1 LQDKLK
7 IKNLHLAESLPDSIV
22 NIEDKIRN
30 NMFTWRGQ
38 FSPQLIEHILINY
51 SSKNDVVFDP
61 FVGSG
66 TVLYECALNKLEASG
81 CEINPAAVSF
91 AKIYELVNQPKEKI
105 NNALKQLDSIIY
117 SHIDDLPLFNNS
129 ETTVFEEQL
138 IDVLNNTENEIMKII
153 LMAYVTGM
161 DFKTKKTDTKRIHS
175 VWNSLKNNINNLPYS
190 NKKISCYQSDSRKS
204 PLQDN
209 SVNLVITSPPYIN
222 VFNYHQ
228 NYRKSVELIGIDVLK
243 IAKSEIGANRKFRQN
258 RFLTVVQYCMD
269 ISQVFIE
276 LRRVCKTNAKII
288 FIVGRESNVK
298 KTAFKNAKLIT
309 SVASQC
315 GFNLEG
321 SQERVF
327 KNKFGNLI
335 YEEILRFSINR
346 HFLNSKLDFGRDIG
360 RKALNDALSYA
371 NSDVITDI
379 KDAYIKSKNI
389 KTSPILEAKGI

>member
-1 LQDKLK
+1 
-7 IKNLHLAESLPDSIV
+7 
-22 NIEDKIRN
+22 
-30 NMFTWRGQ
+30 
-38 FSPQLIEHILINY
+38 
-51 SSKNDVVFDP
+51 
-61 FVGSG
+61 
-66 TVLYECALNKLEASG
+66 
-81 CEINPAAVSF
+81 
-91 AKIYELVNQPKEKI
+91 
-105 NNALKQLDSIIY
+105 
-117 SHIDDLPLFNNS
+117 
-129 ETTVFEEQL
+129 
-138 IDVLNNTENEIMKII
+138 
-153 LMAYVTGM
+153 
-161 DFKTKKTDTKRIHS
+161 
-175 VWNSLKNNINNLPYS
+175 
-190 NKKISCYQSDSRKS
+190 
-204 PLQDN
+204 
-209 SVNLVITSPPYIN
+209 
-222 VFNYHQ
+222 
-228 NYRKSVELIGIDVLK
+228 
-243 IAKSEIGANRKFRQN
+243 
-258 RFLTVVQYCMD
+258 MD

-309 SVASQC
+309 SVARQC

>member
-1 LQDKLK
+1 
-7 IKNLHLAESLPDSIV
+7 
-22 NIEDKIRN
+22 
-30 NMFTWRGQ
+30 MFTWRGQ

-91 AKIYELVNQPKEKI
+91 AKIYELVNQPKDKI

-117 SHIDDLPLFNNS
+117 SHIDNLPLFNNS
-129 ETTVFEEQL
+129 EKTVFEEQL
-138 IDVLNNTENEIMKII
+138 IDILNNTENEIMKII

-309 SVASQC
+309 SVAKQC

-346 HFLNSKLDFGRDIG
+346 YFLNSKLDFGRDIG

-389 KTSPILEAKGI
+389 KTSPILETKGI

>member
-1 LQDKLK
+1 MQEKLK

-51 SSKNDVVFDP
+51 SSQNDVVFDP

-91 AKIYELVNQPKEKI
+91 AKIYELVNQPKDKI

-117 SHIDDLPLFNNS
+117 NS
-129 ETTVFEEQL
+129 EKTVFEKQL
-138 IDVLNNTENEIMKII
+138 IDLLNNAENEIMKKI
-153 LMAYVTGM
+153 LMAYITGM

-175 VWNSLKNNINNLPYS
+175 VWNSLKNNINTLPYS

-204 PLQDN
+204 PLQDH

-309 SVASQC
+309 SVARQS

>member
-1 LQDKLK
+1 
-7 IKNLHLAESLPDSIV
+7 
-22 NIEDKIRN
+22 
-30 NMFTWRGQ
+30 MFTWRGQ